1 MKCYYLVPYFIMV
14 IILPQKRYNIIMNYK
29 TIAKET
35 LEIEAQT
42 LLLASQKIGDE
53 FNEAIKTILE
63 CDGKLIITG
72 VGKSGLIGAKMAATF
87 ASTGTPSFFL
97 HPTEALHG
105 DLGMISSNDVVIAI
119 SYSGES
125 EELSSILPHIRRFG
139 TPLIGMTRSKE
150 STLGKYS
157 DLIID
162 VVVEKEACPLDIAPT
177 SSTTLTL
184 ALGDALA
191 VCLMKARN
199 FQKSDFASFHPG
211 GALGKQLFVKVSN
224 LMQTKNLPIVS
235 KDTKVKEAILKI
247 SEGRLGTVLVT
258 DEDKKLIA
266 LVSDGDIRR
275 ALLQDDFSLEE
286 NVLKYATMN
295 PMSCEDENMLASQAL
310 VLIEEKKIQLLVVTD
325 KNKKIRG
332 VLHIHTLIEK
342 GIS

>member
-1 MKCYYLVPYFIMV
+1 
-14 IILPQKRYNIIMNYK
+14 MNYK
-29 TIAKET
+29 EIAQET
-35 LEIEAQT
+35 LKIEAQT
-42 LLLASQKIGDE
+42 LLNASENMGDAFEKAVEMILA
-53 FNEAIKTILE
+53 
-63 CDGKLIITG
+63 CRGKLIVTG

-125 EELSSILPHIRRFG
+125 EELSSILPHIKRFG
-139 TPLIGMTRSKE
+139 TPLIGMTRNKK
-150 STLGKYS
+150 STLGQYS
-157 DLIID
+157 DLVIE

-191 VCLMKARN
+191 VCLMRARD
-199 FQKSDFASFHPG
+199 FKRSDFASFHPG
-211 GALGKQLFVKVSN
+211 GALGKKLFVKVSN
-224 LMQTKNLPIVS
+224 LMQSENIPVVS
-235 KDTKVKEAILKI
+235 KETKVKDAILKI
-247 SEGRLGTVLVT
+247 SEGRLGTVLVI
-258 DEDKKLIA
+258 DEDEKLIA

-275 ALLQDDFSLEE
+275 ALMQEDFSLED
-286 NVLKYATMN
+286 NVLKYATLN
-295 PMSCEDENMLASQAL
+295 PMTCEDENILASDAL

-325 KNKKIRG
+325 KNKKIKG

>member
-1 MKCYYLVPYFIMV
+1 
-14 IILPQKRYNIIMNYK
+14 MNYK
-29 TIAKET
+29 TIAQET
-35 LEIEAQT
+35 LNIEAQT
-42 LLLASQKIGDE
+42 LLHASTLIDDVFE
-53 FNEAIKTILE
+53 RAVEVILK
-63 CDGKLIITG
+63 CKGKLIVTG

-105 DLGMISSNDVVIAI
+105 DLGMIDKNDVVIGI

-125 EELSSILPHIRRFG
+125 EELSSILPHIKRFG
-139 TPLIGMTRSKE
+139 APLIGMTKNKN
-150 STLGKYS
+150 STLASHS
-157 DLIID
+157 DMVIELN
-162 VVVEKEACPLDIAPT
+162 VLKEACPIDTAPT

-211 GALGKQLFVKVSN
+211 GALGKKLFIKVSN
-224 LMQTKNLPIVS
+224 LMQTKNLPLIQKETKL
-235 KDTKVKEAILKI
+235 KDAILTI
-247 SEGRLGTVLVT
+247 SEGRLGTALIV
-258 DEDKKLIA
+258 DEKNRLLA
-266 LVSDGDIRR
+266 LLSDGDVRR
-275 ALLQDDFSLEE
+275 ALLSKEFSLEDD
-286 NVLKYATMN
+286 VFRYATHN
-295 PMSCEDENMLASQAL
+295 PMSITNADMLASDAL

-325 KNKKIRG
+325 KDKKIEG

>member
-1 MKCYYLVPYFIMV
+1 
-14 IILPQKRYNIIMNYK
+14 MNYK
-29 TIAKET
+29 EIAQET
-35 LEIEAQT
+35 LNIEAQT
-42 LLLASQKIGDE
+42 LLDASKNMNDVFDKAVDI
-53 FNEAIKTILE
+53 ILN
-63 CDGKLIITG
+63 CTGKLVITG

-125 EELSSILPHIRRFG
+125 EELSSILPHIRRFE
-139 TPLIGMTRSKE
+139 TPIIGMTRNRDS
-150 STLGKYS
+150 SLGQHS

-162 VVVEKEACPLDIAPT
+162 VVVEKEACPINTAPT

-191 VCLMKARN
+191 VCLMRARN

-224 LMQTKNLPIVS
+224 LMQTENIPVVS
-235 KDTKVKEAILKI
+235 QDTKVKDAIMSI

-258 DEDKKLIA
+258 DSEDKLVA

-275 ALLQDDFSLEE
+275 ALLEEDFSLEE
-286 NVLKYATMN
+286 NVLKYATIN
-295 PMSCEDENMLASQAL
+295 PMTCENEDLLASEAL
-310 VLIEEKKIQLLVVTD
+310 VLIEEKKIQLLVITD
-325 KNKKIRG
+325 KEKRIKG

>member
-1 MKCYYLVPYFIMV
+1 
-14 IILPQKRYNIIMNYK
+14 MNYK
-29 TIAKET
+29 EIAQET
-35 LEIEAQT
+35 LNIEASA
-42 LLLASQKIGDE
+42 LLHASKNMNDVFAHAVELILACK
-53 FNEAIKTILE
+53 
-63 CDGKLIITG
+63 GKLIITG

-105 DLGMISSNDVVIAI
+105 DLGMISKEDAVIAI

-125 EELSSILPHIRRFG
+125 EELSSILPHIKRFG
-139 TPLIGMTRSKE
+139 TPIIGMTRDAN
-150 STLGKYS
+150 STLGRFS
-157 DLIID
+157 DLVID

-191 VCLMKARN
+191 VCLMRAKD
-199 FQKSDFASFHPG
+199 FKKSDFASFHPG
-211 GALGKQLFVKVSN
+211 GALGKKLFVKVSN
-224 LMQTKNLPIVS
+224 LMRTKDLPIVC
-235 KDTKVKEAILKI
+235 KDTKVKDAILKI

-258 DEDKKLIA
+258 DAQGRLVA

-275 ALLQDDFSLEE
+275 ALLRDDFSLEA
-286 NVLKYATMN
+286 NVLEYATQN
-295 PMSCEDENMLASQAL
+295 PTTCEDENMLASEAL
-310 VLIEEKKIQLLVVTD
+310 VLIEEKKIQLLVITD
-325 KNKKIRG
+325 KNKKVQG

>member
-1 MKCYYLVPYFIMV
+1 
-14 IILPQKRYNIIMNYK
+14 MNYK
-29 TIAKET
+29 EIAQET
-35 LEIEAQT
+35 LNIEAQT
-42 LLLASQKIGDE
+42 LLDASKNINDSFVQ
-53 FNEAIKTILE
+53 AIETILS
-63 CDGKLIITG
+63 CKGKLVVTG

-105 DLGMISSNDVVIAI
+105 DLGMIGKDDVVLAI

-125 EELSSILPHIRRFG
+125 EELSSILPHIKRFE
-139 TPLIGMTRSKE
+139 TPLIGMTRSRT
-150 STLGKYS
+150 STLGSYS
-157 DLIID
+157 DVVID
-162 VVVEKEACPLDIAPT
+162 VVVKKEACPLDIAPT

-191 VCLMKARN
+191 VSLMRARN

-211 GALGKQLFVKVSN
+211 GALGKKLFIKVKD
-224 LMQTKNLPIVS
+224 LMKSKNLPVIS
-235 KDTKVKEAILKI
+235 KDTKVKDAILKI

-258 DEDKKLIA
+258 DENEKLLA

-275 ALLQDDFSLEE
+275 ALMQENFSIDDD
-286 NVLKYATMN
+286 VLKYATIN
-295 PMSCEDENMLASQAL
+295 PMSIDDENMLASEAL
-310 VLIEEKKIQLLVVTD
+310 ILIEEKKIQLLVVTD
-325 KNKKIRG
+325 KEKKIQG

>member
-1 MKCYYLVPYFIMV
+1 
-14 IILPQKRYNIIMNYK
+14 MNYK
-29 TIAKET
+29 EIAQET
-35 LEIEAQT
+35 LNIEAQT
-42 LLLASQKIGDE
+42 LLVASKNIDDVFDKAVE
-53 FNEAIKTILE
+53 TILS
-63 CDGKLIITG
+63 CSGKLIITG

-105 DLGMISSNDVVIAI
+105 DLGMISPNDVVIAI

-125 EELSSILPHIRRFG
+125 EELSSILPHIKRFG
-139 TPLIGMTRSKE
+139 TPLIGMTRSRE

-157 DLIID
+157 DLVID

-191 VCLMKARN
+191 VCLMRARD
-199 FQKSDFASFHPG
+199 FKKSDFASFHPG
-211 GALGKQLFVKVSN
+211 GALGKQLFIKVSN
-224 LMQTKNLPIVS
+224 LMKTENLPIVS
-235 KDTKVKEAILKI
+235 KDTKVKDAILSI

-258 DEDKKLIA
+258 DKENKLVA

-275 ALLQDDFSLEE
+275 ALLRDDFSLED
-286 NVLKYATMN
+286 NVLKYATLN
-295 PMSCEDENMLASQAL
+295 PMSCEDEEMLASEAL
-310 VLIEEKKIQLLVVTD
+310 ILIEEKKIQLLVVTD
-325 KNKKIRG
+325 KNKNIKG